1 MARPRRSISSLGR
14 IAPLLSAVSVGLAL
28 WSCGC
33 REKVSPRSRSL
44 LLVTIDTV
52 RADHVGAYGYRAAET
67 PALDRL
73 AHEGIR
79 FDRAESSVPL
89 TLPSHATILSGL
101 TPPHHGLRNNGAGSF
116 PDDRPTLATRL
127 SAAGYS
133 TGAFVGSFVLDHRFG
148 LARGFDVYD
157 DEIERDPNAPGSLE
171 AERPASQVADRALA
185 WLEKAAGD
193 RERPFFAWVH
203 FYDAHAPYSPPEP
216 YASRH
221 KEAPYD
227 GEIAFVDGQ
236 IARLVEFLDRR
247 GLARSTV
254 VAVAADHGEALGE
267 HGELTHGL
275 LLYEPTLR
283 VPLLLRG
290 PGIPAGK
297 TVEAPVGLADLAPT
311 LAGMLGKPLDGQEAR
326 SGKDASRLDGRD
338 LSAALEKG
346 AEPGE
351 TDLYAETE
359 YPRIFG
365 WSGLYALRR
374 GKLKYI
380 AAPHAEL
387 YNLAHDPGE
396 AANLLEAR
404 ARRADLDVRLARFQE
419 NVRTP
424 EAPAGRS
431 DETVAK
437 LASLGY
443 IGGNPTAVPS
453 SGGQKPLKDPKEMV
467 RFFRQF
473 ELANWALEAGHADEA
488 ARTLEPLVS
497 VDPDNSVFRGLLAK
511 TWRRKG
517 DYLHA
522 IALYRQAVAAAPE
535 DPEVRYNLAVTLQEA
550 GRSSEAL
557 AVVTEAIR
565 RDPSRPEAHNA
576 LGIALSQTGKLAEA
590 LAEFDRAAELDPRDA
605 QPQNNRGNVLRQMGR
620 PAEADQAYRRAIE
633 LAPRYAEAW
642 NGLGTLEVARARP
655 AVAVPDFRRALELA
669 PQYHEARL
677 NLGIAFETMGDRPA
691 ALAAYRDFIRETG
704 HDPGFVAQRAVAR
717 QLIARLSAAGQ
728 IPREAE
734 GR

>member
-1 MARPRRSISSLGR
+1 MGWARRSSSPPGR
-14 IAPLLSAVSVGLAL
+14 IAPALFIAAVSIAL
-28 WSCGC
+28 LTPGC
-33 REKVSPRSRSL
+33 RQKASSRPRNL

-52 RADHVGAYGYRAAET
+52 RADHLGAYGYRSAET

-73 AHEGIR
+73 AGEGMC
-79 FDRAESSVPL
+79 FDRAESAVPL

-101 TPPHHGLRNNGAGSF
+101 TPPHHGLRNNGAGRF
-116 PDDRPTLATRL
+116 PEDRSTLATTL

-157 DEIERDPNAPGSLE
+157 DEIDRDPNAAGSLE
-171 AERPASQVADRALA
+171 AERPGSQVADRALA

-193 RERPFFAWVH
+193 KRPFFAWVH
-203 FYDAHAPYSPPEP
+203 FYDAHAPYAPPEP

-221 KEAPYD
+221 KDVPYD
-227 GEIAFVDGQ
+227 GEVAFVDAQ
-236 IARLVEFLDRR
+236 VARLLELLDRR
-247 GLARSTV
+247 GLAGSTL

-290 PGIPAGK
+290 PGLPAGK
-297 TVEAPVGLADLAPT
+297 RIEAPVGLADLAPT
-311 LAGMLGKPLDGQEAR
+311 LAGMLGRRLERVDA
-326 SGKDASRLDGRD
+326 GKAVYRLDGRD

-374 GKLKYI
+374 GKLKYV
-380 AAPHAEL
+380 AAPRAEL
-387 YNLAHDPGE
+387 YDLAHDPGE
-396 AANLLEAR
+396 TANLLEAR

-443 IGGNPTAVPS
+443 IGGNPTAMPS
-453 SGGQKPLKDPKEMV
+453 SGDQKPLKDPKEMV
-467 RFFRQF
+467 RSFRQF
-473 ELANWALEAGHADEA
+473 ELANWALEAGRADEA
-488 ARTLEPLVS
+488 AKTLEPLVS
-497 VDPDNSVFRGLLAK
+497 ADPDNSVFRSLLAK

-517 DYLHA
+517 DYPRA

-550 GRSSEAL
+550 GRSTEAL

-605 QPQNNRGNVLRQMGR
+605 QPQNNRGNVLRRIGR
-620 PAEADQAYRRAIE
+620 PAEAEQAYRRAIE

-642 NGLGTLEVARARP
+642 NGLGTLEVGRDRSAA
-655 AVAVPDFRRALELA
+655 AVPDFQRALELA

-691 ALAAYRDFIRETG
+691 ALAAYRDFIRQAG
-704 HDPGFVAQRAVAR
+704 HDPGFAAQRAVAR
-717 QLIARLSAAGQ
+717 QLIARLSGAGQ
-728 IPREAE
+728 APTEPE